1 MPSLQ
6 IMSPANKE
14 NKGKDEKYFKTT
26 LKIETDLFWEL
37 KRLAV
42 DQRSN
47 VTPLVNEAIADLL
60 GKYKK
65 KVKSN

>member
-6 IMSPANKE
+6 IMTPKE
-14 NKGKDEKYFKTT
+14 NEDQEKYVKTT
-26 LKIETDLFWEL
+26 LKIDTDLFWDL

-47 VTPLVNEAIADLL
+47 ITPLVNEALSDLVA
-60 GKYKK
+60 KYRKK
-65 KVKSN
+65 AKT

>member
-6 IMSPANKE
+6 IMSPTNKE

-47 VTPLVNEAIADLL
+47 VTPLVNEAISDLI
-60 GKYKK
+60 GKYRKK
-65 KVKSN
+65 AKP

>member
-1 MPSLQ
+1 
-6 IMSPANKE
+6 MSPTNKE
-14 NKGKDEKYFKTT
+14 NKGNEEKYVKTT

-47 VTPLVNEAIADLL
+47 VTPLVNEAISDLI

-65 KVKSN
+65 KLRI